1 MATEGHTLAERE
13 ARGLKGGIIAIVY
26 IACGLA
32 TQKGVSILEA
42 GGGEWFSLQFHD
54 VKENTLPLK
63 LEAVATAFYNDIEDG
78 FRDGAVALLSE
89 QSKRPFTDVVDF
101 LASDLEIPKI
111 YVVCKNDNA
120 VPFAFQQFMAQA
132 SGAEI
137 VELDCGHSPFLREE
151 ERRQIVDL
159 IIGVSHAS
167 GRHVI
172 KVQGRITITPFG
184 KEVRVSSDKTI
195 VGIGSTGQIYQGGFA
210 IHGVRN
216 VIIRNLKIGNTPM
229 TTENDYDG
237 IQSDTT
243 SNIWIDHCL
252 LENGGDG
259 LLILRKDTTFFTVS
273 NNIFRNHDKAFGI
286 GWTENVVARGTI
298 HHNWFDRTNQRNP
311 SADNLAQCH
320 LYNNYVLGVTS
331 YGHYARGSTNARV
344 ENVYFESCRNP
355 LTKDSGAI
363 LNASGNIYQSCT
375 GTVAANSGTAFQ
387 PRDYYSCTLPAPAD
401 VPSHVKANA
410 GPRASVC
417 PS

>member
-1 MATEGHTLAERE
+1 
-13 ARGLKGGIIAIVY
+13 
-26 IACGLA
+26 
-32 TQKGVSILEA
+32 
-42 GGGEWFSLQFHD
+42 
-54 VKENTLPLK
+54 
-63 LEAVATAFYNDIEDG
+63 
-78 FRDGAVALLSE
+78 
-89 QSKRPFTDVVDF
+89 
-101 LASDLEIPKI
+101 
-111 YVVCKNDNA
+111 
-120 VPFAFQQFMAQA
+120 
-132 SGAEI
+132 
-137 VELDCGHSPFLREE
+137 
-151 ERRQIVDL
+151 
-159 IIGVSHAS
+159 
-167 GRHVI
+167 
-172 KVQGRITITPFG
+172 
-184 KEVRVSSDKTI
+184 
-195 VGIGSTGQIYQGGFA
+195 
-210 IHGVRN
+210 
-216 VIIRNLKIGNTPM
+216 M

-259 LLILRKDTTFFTVS
+259 LLDLRKDTTFFTVS

-298 HHNWFDRTNQRNP
+298 HHNWFDRTNQRNS

-320 LYNNYVLGVTS
+320 LYNNYVLEVTS

-363 LNASGNIYQSCT
+363 LNASGNIYQAYT

-387 PRDYYSCTLPAPAD
+387 PRDYYSYTLTATAD
-401 VPSHVKANA
+401 VPSYVKANA

>member
-1 MATEGHTLAERE
+1 MSHDQKPVVLLAHGAWHRPLHYRLLITALKGQGYTVLAPPNATSGYSDSVIGKTHKDDVKRYHDDLLPYLDAGRTAIIVAHSYGGIPGTMATEGHTLAERE

-159 IIGVSHAS
+159 IIGVS
-167 GRHVI
+167 
-172 KVQGRITITPFG
+172 Q
-184 KEVRVSSDKTI
+184 
-195 VGIGSTGQIYQGGFA
+195 
-210 IHGVRN
+210 
-216 VIIRNLKIGNTPM
+216 
-229 TTENDYDG
+229 
-237 IQSDTT
+237 
-243 SNIWIDHCL
+243 
-252 LENGGDG
+252 
-259 LLILRKDTTFFTVS
+259 
-273 NNIFRNHDKAFGI
+273 
-286 GWTENVVARGTI
+286 
-298 HHNWFDRTNQRNP
+298 
-311 SADNLAQCH
+311 
-320 LYNNYVLGVTS
+320 
-331 YGHYARGSTNARV
+331 
-344 ENVYFESCRNP
+344 
-355 LTKDSGAI
+355 
-363 LNASGNIYQSCT
+363 
-375 GTVAANSGTAFQ
+375 
-387 PRDYYSCTLPAPAD
+387 
-401 VPSHVKANA
+401 
-410 GPRASVC
+410 
-417 PS
+417 